1 MSDGSHFPQ
10 RDSHRALCAASLAK
24 LETNSADKQIKHT
37 NNAPTLAMS
46 LRTLAAIPLAAALTL
61 LAACATK
68 PVVTHVAEPPY
79 TGPRITLH
87 TAPGVTAFAIQPAD
101 PLPTAISYLNARR
114 AELGL
119 NAITADPLVAQAA
132 AAHAHYL
139 EVNRASSHDESE
151 NLPGF
156 SGADVATRVR
166 QYTETTGASEVFAVY
181 GGQRVPALPIEE
193 IFDSPYHRGAMLYDW
208 ARAGEAVASGDSQI
222 TVVDFAD
229 PKPAIS
235 DTELVV
241 YPYDGQRNAPLSW
254 QNIEQPDP
262 MGPNSR
268 YRGALLGYP
277 LTVSGGT
284 NAHILLEKFELR
296 DGRGKLVSC
305 QIAPLTSADTGR
317 NTAVCTP
324 FSPLHPGTTYTAH
337 ATGRL
342 TQQFGVANA
351 PFDVRWSFSTIA
363 APVQIDNVVAQAANR

>member
-1 MSDGSHFPQ
+1 
-10 RDSHRALCAASLAK
+10 
-24 LETNSADKQIKHT
+24 
-37 NNAPTLAMS
+37 MS

-68 PVVTHVAEPPY
+68 PVVTHVAERPY
-79 TGPRITLH
+79 NGPRITLH

-139 EVNRASSHDESE
+139 EV
-151 NLPGF
+151 
-156 SGADVATRVR
+156 
-166 QYTETTGASEVFAVY
+166 
-181 GGQRVPALPIEE
+181 
-193 IFDSPYHRGAMLYDW
+193 
-208 ARAGEAVASGDSQI
+208 
-222 TVVDFAD
+222 
-229 PKPAIS
+229 
-235 DTELVV
+235 
-241 YPYDGQRNAPLSW
+241 
-254 QNIEQPDP
+254 
-262 MGPNSR
+262 
-268 YRGALLGYP
+268 
-277 LTVSGGT
+277 
-284 NAHILLEKFELR
+284 KFELR

-305 QIAPLTSADTGR
+305 QIAPLTSTDTGR

>member
-1 MSDGSHFPQ
+1 MLF
-10 RDSHRALCAASLAK
+10 
-24 LETNSADKQIKHT
+24 
-37 NNAPTLAMS
+37 
-46 LRTLAAIPLAAALTL
+46 RTLAAIPLAAPLTL
-61 LAACATK
+61 LNACATK
-68 PVVTHVAEPPY
+68 PALPQVSEQPY
-79 TGPRITLH
+79 TAPRITLH
-87 TAPGVTAFAIQPAD
+87 TAPGPAALAILPAD
-101 PLPTAISYLNARR
+101 PVPTAISYLNARR

-119 NAITADPLVAQAA
+119 SAIAADPLVAEAA

-139 EVNRASSHDESE
+139 EVNRASSHDESAG
-151 NLPGF
+151 LPGF
-156 SGADVATRVR
+156 SGTDVTTRVR
-166 QYTETTGASEVFAVY
+166 QHTETTGASEVFAVY

-229 PKPAIS
+229 PKPAIG

-241 YPYDGQRNAPLSW
+241 YSYDGQKDAPLSW

-296 DGRGKLVSC
+296 DGRGKPVSC

-324 FSPLHPGTTYTAH
+324 FTPLRPGTTYTAH

-351 PFDVRWSFSTIA
+351 PFDVRWSFATIA
-363 APVQIDNVVAQAANR
+363 VPVQMNDVVTQAATQ